1 MANLTNAQNERLT
14 VEFVKYVDS
23 QTVEDIIR
31 DKKSREA
38 LLKSIIL
45 NESISIST
53 LKILTEHYKK
63 IHKNN
68 SEALDESFEK
78 LAILAVLAGKTEKII
93 SKELISYMAFHVG
106 FADENPTHGLLNDNN
121 NLNLQNFAYAFR
133 IRLNSKIIK
142 ENDTPLQNRRFD
154 ALGRLIQY
162 NSQCSTVCFDGKQIL
177 VAFNELHN
185 SSCEH
190 K

>member
-1 MANLTNAQNERLT
+1 MYMANLTNAQNERLT

-45 NESISIST
+45 NESIST

-68 SEALDESFEK
+68 SEAFDESFEK
-78 LAILAVLAGKTEKII
+78 LAVLAVLAGKTEKII
-93 SKELISYMAFHVG
+93 PKELVSYMAFHVG

-121 NLNLQNFAYAFR
+121 NSNLQNFAYAFR
-133 IRLNSKIIK
+133 TRLNSKIIK
-142 ENDTPLQNRRFD
+142 E
-154 ALGRLIQY
+154 
-162 NSQCSTVCFDGKQIL
+162 
-177 VAFNELHN
+177 
-185 SSCEH
+185 
-190 K
+190 